1 MYFRISAVSESF
13 ILQIEGETINMDM
26 YMQQAVE
33 KLQNWFCKA
42 SKWQKDLFCTLWEQ
56 NLKEEQIL
64 DRVIN
69 LIAKEYLGES
79 YQITCKE
86 LFPDDLTFSEN
97 VKSPVI
103 LKSISNISGVGAL
116 SPYASLQFENG
127 LTVVYGENGSGKSSY
142 VRILKALEDY
152 TNAEHILGN
161 VFSEKPISAKANV
174 VFSTDGTDHVV
185 KWDKSCKT
193 KYPLQIYD
201 TMVAKQ
207 FVDREN
213 EVMYEPKLLA
223 IITKMA
229 KIYERISSVYKN
241 SLQKTRD
248 EFTFMQPE
256 LSEHTIIKEFEAI
269 STVQQAQKFVKRYSW
284 NESLEAEL
292 QAIIESLKEEHPLEI
307 ATALNAQKQIIYKY
321 EENVLELSLI

>member
-269 STVQQAQKFVKRYSW
+269 CF
-284 NESLEAEL
+284 L
-292 QAIIESLKEEHPLEI
+292 QALFPQKCRLTSSKLHGEFPQYCISSAGTLSGAGEEPLQ
-307 ATALNAQKQIIYKY
+307 AYKVY
-321 EENVLELSLI
+321 